1 MKTKTLLFV
10 LLMML
15 SISYQA
21 TSQVTFQ
28 KTYGGSNNEEG
39 YMVRQ
44 TTDGGYIILGN
55 TYSFGHTSGDIY
67 LIKTDAWGNTQ
78 WKKTYGGSV
87 TEYGNSIQ
95 QTTDGGYIVAGFTNS
110 YGNGNGEVYLIK
122 TAANGDTLWTRTY
135 GQPRG
140 EGISVQQTSD
150 GGYIVAGNNAGWPL
164 DFYVVKTTA
173 TGDTLWTKT
182 YGGTDSEFCN
192 SVQQTTDGGYI
203 ISGVSNSFGGGNF
216 QMYMVR
222 TDASGDTLW
231 SKAYVTAT
239 SNNYAHA
246 QQTSDGGF
254 IIACPTTVGP
264 GNQDFLVVKTN
275 ASGDTVW
282 TKTYGS
288 TGNDYLSSIRQTA
301 DGGFILA
308 GSTVAV
314 GDTTGNIY
322 LVKTTSTGDTLWTKN
337 YGGTGDDWTYYGE
350 QTTDGGYIVSG
361 ATFGDNT
368 DSIDILIIKTD
379 ANGNSGCNQGHT
391 PTTIGHVSMQ
401 IVSCAT
407 IVTSA
412 ATFVS
417 GTTSIIG
424 SGGSE
429 TDICTTLGINETTT
443 VNVFALY
450 PNPATSNFT
459 LELSSGFTTAK
470 VQIFNTLGAMV
481 YEQAINQSST
491 LINMNVPAGIYFVK
505 VSGQEKTLSQ
515 KLIIQ

>member
-1 MKTKTLLFV
+1 
-10 LLMML
+10 MMIG
-15 SISYQA
+15 ISYQA
-21 TSQVTFQ
+21 TSQITFQ
-28 KTYGGSNNEEG
+28 KTYGDSNNDEG

-44 TTDGGYIILGN
+44 TSDGGYIILST

-78 WKKTYGGSV
+78 WKKTYGGSG

-95 QTTDGGYIVAGFTNS
+95 QTTDGGYIVTGFTDS
-110 YGNGNGEVYLIK
+110 YGINNGAVYLIK

-135 GQPRG
+135 GAPRG
-140 EGISVQQTSD
+140 EGKSVQQTSD
-150 GGYIVAGNNAGWPL
+150 GGYIIAGGNAGWPL
-164 DFYVVKTTA
+164 DIYVVKTTA
-173 TGDTLWTKT
+173 SGDTLWTKT
-182 YGGTDSEFCN
+182 YGGTDTEYCN

-203 ISGVSNSFGGGNF
+203 IGGVSNSFGSGNF
-216 QMYMVR
+216 QMYLVR
-222 TDASGDTLW
+222 TDANGDTLW
-231 SKAYVTAT
+231 SKSYVNAFSNDYAYAR
-239 SNNYAHA
+239 
-246 QQTSDGGF
+246 QTSDGGF
-254 IIACPTTVGP
+254 IIACPTYIGP
-264 GNQDFLVVKTN
+264 GNLDFNLVKTN
-275 ASGDTVW
+275 SIGDTVW

-288 TGNDYLSSIRQTA
+288 TGNDYLYSIRQTA

-350 QTTDGGYIVSG
+350 QTADGGYIVSG

-368 DSIDILIIKTD
+368 DSTDIFIIKTD

-391 PTTIGHVSMQ
+391 PTTIGHVATQ
-401 IVSCAT
+401 VISCAT
-407 IVTSA
+407 IVTSP
-412 ATFVS
+412 ATSVS

-429 TDICTTLGINETTT
+429 TTLCTTLGINETTT
-443 VNVFALY
+443 ASVFTLY

-459 LELSSGFTTAK
+459 LELSSGFSGAN
-470 VQIFNTLGAMV
+470 VQIFNALGALV
-481 YEQAINQSST
+481 YEQAISQLST
-491 LINMNVPAGIYFVK
+491 NINLNAPAGIYFVK
-505 VSGQEKTLSQ
+505 VSDREKMYTQ
-515 KLIIQ
+515 KLIIENK